1 MKAWHFWA
9 LAIVV
14 LFFVAACLPELAY
27 PKSKDYPPQFGVYVR
42 IAQCEQPAPE
52 RYRLENGR
60 WPADMRWGVWWK
72 QTHNH
77 SFKGGGGMQ
86 TYLWTEHRRPQARRW
101 PTMNLAPINEQLWAM
116 HRLWVWAEREF
127 PGYGYTAWDCARSH
141 WFPR

>member
-9 LAIVV
+9 LAILV
-14 LFFVAACLPELAY
+14 LFFVAACLPDLAY

-42 IAQCEQPAPE
+42 IAQCEQPAPD
-52 RYRLENGR
+52 RYRLKNGR

-77 SFKGGGGMQ
+77 SFLGGAGMQ
-86 TYLWTEHRRPQARRW
+86 TYLWTAHRRPKARRW
-101 PTMNLAPINEQLWAM
+101 PTMNLAPINEQLHAM
-116 HRLWVWAEREF
+116 HRLWIWAEKEY

>member
-27 PKSKDYPPQFGVYVR
+27 PKSKDHPPQFGVYVR

-72 QTHNH
+72 QVHNH
-77 SFKGGGGMQ
+77 SFLGGGGMQ
-86 TYLWTEHRRPQARRW
+86 TYLWTEHRRPQAHRW
-101 PTMNLAPINEQLWAM
+101 PTMNLAPINEQLWSM
-116 HRLWVWAEREF
+116 HRLWVWAEETY